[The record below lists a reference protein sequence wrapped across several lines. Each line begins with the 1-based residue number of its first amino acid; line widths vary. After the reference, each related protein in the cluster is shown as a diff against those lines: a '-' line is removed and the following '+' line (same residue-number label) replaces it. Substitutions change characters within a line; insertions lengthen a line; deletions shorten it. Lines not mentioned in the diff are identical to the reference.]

1 MKNKTFI
8 IAEIGNSHNGNLK
21 YAMNAIDNAKRAG
34 VDAVKF
40 QYIKPEELVHPN
52 LKPYNPISKLKS
64 QLEKFKKITLK
75 LKDYKKLSKYA
86 HKQKIKFGLSIFDLS
101 AIREVRNIVDFY
113 KIASGD
119 IKFNLLIEKI
129 TNTKKSVI
137 ISTGVSDYN
146 EIKKMKFKNN
156 VSILHCLS
164 KYPSNSSDLAM
175 ATILKLK
182 EKFKKNKIGY
192 SDHTNGYLSCLC
204 AVSLGAKIIE
214 KHFIINYKN
223 KLVPDYNVSIDTK
236 DFKKMVMSIREIE
249 KMLSYEKK
257 IPNKNKMTIQ
267 RSWYARNEINKNTIL
282 NEKNCIYLRPYN
294 KKGINLNLKKKILS
308 KKKINKLSLISK
320 DKIS

>member
-21 YAMNAIDNAKRAG
+21 YAMKAIDSAKKAG

-52 LKPYNPISKLKS
+52 LKPYNPISKFKS
-64 QLEKFKKITLK
+64 QLEKLNKISLK

-101 AIREVRNIVDFY
+101 AVKEVRNIVDFY

-119 IKFNLLIEKI
+119 IKFNLLIDKI
-129 TNTKKSVI
+129 TSTKKPVI
-137 ISTGVSDYN
+137 ISTGVSDYS

-164 KYPSNSSDLAM
+164 KYPSNPSDLGM
-175 ATILKLK
+175 STILKLK
-182 EKFKKNKIGY
+182 QKFKKNIIGY

-223 KLVPDYNVSIDTK
+223 KLLPDYNVSIDTQ
-236 DFKKMVMSIREIE
+236 DLKKMVISIREIE
-249 KMLSYEKK
+249 KMINNEKK
-257 IPNKNKMTIQ
+257 IPIKNKMTIQ
-267 RSWYARNEINKNTIL
+267 RSWYARNKINKNTIL
-282 NEKNCIYLRPYN
+282 NEKNCMYLRPYN
-294 KKGINLNLKKKILS
+294 KKGIDLNIKKKILS

>member
-21 YAMNAIDNAKRAG
+21 YAMNAIDNAKKTG

-40 QYIKPEELVHPN
+40 QYIKPKELVHPN
-52 LKPYNPISKLKS
+52 LKPYNLPSKFKS
-64 QLEKFKKITLK
+64 QLEKFEKITLK

-101 AIREVRNIVDFY
+101 AIKEVKNIVDFY

-119 IKFNLLIEKI
+119 IKFNLLIKKV

-164 KYPSNSSDLAM
+164 KYPSNSSDIAM
-175 ATILKLK
+175 STILKLK
-182 EKFKKNKIGY
+182 EKF
-192 SDHTNGYLSCLC
+192 
-204 AVSLGAKIIE
+204 
-214 KHFIINYKN
+214 
-223 KLVPDYNVSIDTK
+223 
-236 DFKKMVMSIREIE
+236 
-249 KMLSYEKK
+249 
-257 IPNKNKMTIQ
+257 
-267 RSWYARNEINKNTIL
+267 
-282 NEKNCIYLRPYN
+282 
-294 KKGINLNLKKKILS
+294 
-308 KKKINKLSLISK
+308 
-320 DKIS
+320 

>member
-223 KLVPDYNVSIDTK
+223 KLVPDYNVSIDAK

-257 IPNKNKMTIQ
+257 IPNKNKMNVQSQKQI
-267 RSWYARNEINKNTIL
+267 EIH
-282 NEKNCIYLRPYN
+282 
-294 KKGINLNLKKKILS
+294 
-308 KKKINKLSLISK
+308 
-320 DKIS
+320 